1 MDNDQEDEDMKRV
14 QAAIDLLAEH
24 FDAVQIF
31 ATRCEAGSLDGTVNI
46 NLGAGNFFARYGHV
60 KAWTLR
66 QDGEEMRAYL
76 RKE

>member
-1 MDNDQEDEDMKRV
+1 MQRV
-14 QAAIDLLAEH
+14 QQAVDMLAEH

-31 ATRCEAGSLDGTVNI
+31 CTRVEDGGGGTVNI

-66 QDGEEMRAYL
+66 QEGQELGSYL
-76 RKE
+76 KGDENT